1 MNEIED
7 DKDGKIYHV
16 LGLEESI
23 LSKWLYY
30 PMQYTNSMQSLSS
43 DQWQFFIK
51 LEQKKLQFVWKHK
64 RLQIAQAILRKK
76 NRA

>member
-1 MNEIED
+1 
-7 DKDGKIYHV
+7 
-16 LGLEESI
+16 
-23 LSKWLYY
+23 
-30 PMQYTNSMQSLSS
+30 MQYTNSMQSLSS